1 MTHRHA
7 HLREDPT
14 NTEGIRKRFLSA
26 VRQRFRALRGHIR
39 RLVGYEFDAFEI
51 ATDGGRDIP
60 DDIPEGSDDIFR
72 FPTTDEKLAA
82 FRDWI
87 DEWSR
92 ENVLEEVPRQ
102 DLKDGQHWTG
112 TFVRAAYVRGYEQ
125 AGERLQNAGLDTG
138 DPDGSVVFNLP
149 TSRRQLRELYT
160 RSFRELQ
167 GITSDMGEQISQ
179 ALAED
184 IDKGLNPKETARRI
198 TKEVRGIQRTR
209 AEVLARTE
217 TINSYTTATI
227 RRYEQS
233 GIESVMG
240 QAEFQTAEDERVCP
254 ICESINRTEFLLER
268 VKSDTF
274 DFESGE
280 DQPDSLSG
288 EYPIRPPVHPNC
300 RCVLLPVVN

>member
-1 MTHRHA
+1 MTCHA
-7 HLREDPT
+7 HLQEDPT
-14 NTEGIRKRFLSA
+14 NTEGIRQNFLNA
-26 VRQRFRALRGHIR
+26 VRRRFRALRGHIR
-39 RLVGYEFDAFEI
+39 RLVGYEHDAFEI
-51 ATDGGRDIP
+51 ATDGGSDIP
-60 DDIPEGSDDIFR
+60 DDIPDGADDIFR
-72 FPTTDEKLAA
+72 FPTTEGKLAA

-87 DEWSR
+87 DDWSR
-92 ENVLEEVPRQ
+92 DNILQPVSGQELS
-102 DLKDGQHWTG
+102 DGQHWTA

-149 TSRRQLRELYT
+149 TPRRQLRELYT
-160 RSFRELQ
+160 RSFRNLQ
-167 GITSDMGEQISQ
+167 GITADMGKKISQ

-184 IDKGLNPKETARRI
+184 IDKGLNPRETARRI

-233 GIESVMG
+233 GVESVMG
-240 QAEFQTAEDERVCP
+240 KAEWQTAEDERVCP
-254 ICESINRTEFLLER
+254 ICETLNRSEFLLER
-268 VKSDTF
+268 VKNDTF
-274 DFESGE
+274 DFEAGE
-280 DQPDSLSG
+280 DEPDSLSG
-288 EYPIRPPVHPNC
+288 EYPLRPPVHPNC